1 MAGEALCRPP
11 WQGCPLANPRRCG
24 VIVVD
29 EVSGKRLAEA
39 IGEVVL
45 VLLAAAVFVFMLAL
59 AVALAVAL
67 VVATWLSAQARGPH
81 GPVPFSCSDGPN
93 PTPVSARPRRACGRT
108 SGSRSSAVT

>member
-1 MAGEALCRPP
+1 M
-11 WQGCPLANPRRCG
+11 
-24 VIVVD
+24 IVVD

-45 VLLAAAVFVFMLAL
+45 VLLAAAVFVFML
-59 AVALAVAL
+59 ALAVAL